1 MYISGGWYN
10 DTLQS
15 TGPIKA
21 RNFPENEKKNSKI
34 QDRQRRT
41 ASKEQ
46 EYFDVIFGLLDVIMI
61 FKSHLA
67 LSSLDHLLQSCLIC
81 RIHRN

>member
-21 RNFPENEKKNSKI
+21 RNFPENEKKIAKFKT
-34 QDRQRRT
+34 DTGELHQRN
-41 ASKEQ
+41 
-46 EYFDVIFGLLDVIMI
+46 
-61 FKSHLA
+61 KSTLTSY
-67 LSSLDHLLQSCLIC
+67 LGY
-81 RIHRN
+81 

>member
-21 RNFPENEKKNSKI
+21 RNFPENEKKSKI
-34 QDRQRRT
+34 QDRHWRI

-46 EYFDVIFGLLDVIMI
+46 EYL
-61 FKSHLA
+61 
-67 LSSLDHLLQSCLIC
+67 
-81 RIHRN
+81 